1 MVITMLT
8 VRRKAR
14 VVCMLL
20 VSCVLLVSCQKNEEP
35 AVETV
40 TIGDYVL
47 HVEEAVGDSYNV
59 GILYSLRRRDG
70 EQINPHLRF
79 ETMESQDIKRSW
91 GGGTDFEVSADGKT
105 LWIRSERSS
114 SNKYDSKELQTVIF
128 RNLVSEEDRNIP
140 IMEGQWIVSFRID
153 IDKEYIE
160 LLRRELEILPP
171 NDPDF
176 YLRISTIRLS
186 EFGLH
191 MEMKVPEHNV
201 ERLLN
206 NFDAKL
212 VMKDGAIIKL
222 ELHHSIRGNQEPVQV
237 SGETLFEDQIK
248 LENVKSIMICDQ
260 VIPVNIE

>member
-1 MVITMLT
+1 MIKRRLLLLAMV
-8 VRRKAR
+8 
-14 VVCMLL
+14 L

-35 AVETV
+35 AVESV

-140 IMEGQWIVSFRID
+140 IMEGQWIVSF
-153 IDKEYIE
+153 
-160 LLRRELEILPP
+160 
-171 NDPDF
+171 
-176 YLRISTIRLS
+176 
-186 EFGLH
+186 
-191 MEMKVPEHNV
+191 
-201 ERLLN
+201 
-206 NFDAKL
+206 
-212 VMKDGAIIKL
+212 
-222 ELHHSIRGNQEPVQV
+222 Q
-237 SGETLFEDQIK
+237 
-248 LENVKSIMICDQ
+248 
-260 VIPVNIE
+260 

>member
-1 MVITMLT
+1 MTKRRLLLLAMV
-8 VRRKAR
+8 
-14 VVCMLL
+14 L
-20 VSCVLLVSCQKNEEP
+20 VSCVLLVSCQQNEEP

-40 TIGDYVL
+40 TIGDFVL

-59 GILYSLRRRDG
+59 GILYSLRRVDG
-70 EQINPHLRF
+70 EQIDPHLRF

-91 GGGTDFEVSADGKT
+91 GGGTDFEVSADGTT
-105 LWIRSERSS
+105 LWMHSERSS
-114 SNKYDSKELQTVIF
+114 SSKYDGKELQTVTF
-128 RNLVSEEDRNIP
+128 TNLIR
-140 IMEGQWIVSFRID
+140 EGSGDAPVVEGRWNLSFRIQVD
-153 IDKEYIE
+153 EAYTE

-176 YLRISTIRLS
+176 YLRISTIQLS

-212 VMKDGAIIKL
+212 VMKDGAIVNL

-248 LENVKSIMICDQ
+248 LENVKFIMICDQ